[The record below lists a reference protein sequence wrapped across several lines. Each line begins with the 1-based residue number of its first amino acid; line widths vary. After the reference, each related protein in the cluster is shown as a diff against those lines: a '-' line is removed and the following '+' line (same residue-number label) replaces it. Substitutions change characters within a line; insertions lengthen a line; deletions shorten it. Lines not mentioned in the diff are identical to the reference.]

1 MIILISKIC
10 KLFIITFLF
19 FDYQFAQD
27 IEIVSGGNE
36 RSFRLNLPSDS
47 NDPMPLMIIL
57 HGLGETSAA
66 WYGVASYTTNQG
78 FATVRP
84 ESGTFLSNSGTG
96 NVKLWNAILDTA
108 RFDDV
113 LFISD
118 VIDYMLTNYD
128 FIDHD
133 RIYVLGSSNG
143 GYMAYRLACD
153 LAYRITSFT
162 SVTGNMFLDDDGLDC
177 IDQDRDIPILHI
189 HGTEDPINSYY
200 PGGNGVDI
208 IDDQYLTIIESIEF
222 WSNYHQYDEM
232 EIDTVLSDVSIRY
245 TYSSDSAISN
255 FEHIKVVGGG
265 HIYFYGNSYGFSSTQ
280 EAIDY
285 SLQYKLSDF
294 IINQEDVN
302 NDGLFN
308 IEDINVVVDYLFD
321 ELPSNLSY
329 DFNSDQTIDIFDLL
343 IISDLIF

>member
-1 MIILISKIC
+1 MLISKIC
-10 KLFIITFLF
+10 KLLLITFLLF
-19 FDYQFAQD
+19 EFQFAQE
-27 IEIVSGGNE
+27 IEIVSDGNE
-36 RSFRLNLPSDS
+36 RSFRVNLPNDTNDS
-47 NDPMPLMIIL
+47 VPLMIIL
-57 HGLGETSAA
+57 HGLGETSAS

-84 ESGTFLSNSGTG
+84 ESGTFLNNAGTG
-96 NVKLWNAILDTA
+96 NVKLWNAILDTT

-113 LFISD
+113 QFISD
-118 VIDYMLTNYD
+118 IIDYMLINYD

-162 SVTGNMFLDDDGLDC
+162 SVIGNMFLDDDGFDC

-208 IDDQYLTIIESIEF
+208 LDDQYLTIIESIEF
-222 WSNYHQYDEM
+222 WSNYHQYETM
-232 EIDTVLSDVSIRY
+232 EIDTILSDVSIRY

-265 HIYFYGNSYGFSSTQ
+265 HIYFYGNSYGFSSSQ
-280 EAIDY
+280 EAIDH
-285 SLQYKLSDF
+285 SLEYKLSDF
-294 IINQEDVN
+294 IINQEDIN
-302 NDGLFN
+302 DDGLFN

-321 ELPSNLSY
+321 ELPNNLSY
-329 DFNSDQTIDIFDLL
+329 DFNSDQKIDVFDLI

>member
-1 MIILISKIC
+1 MLISKIC
-10 KLFIITFLF
+10 KFLIITSLF
-19 FDYQFAQD
+19 FDYQFAQE

-36 RSFRLNLPSDS
+36 RSFRVNLPSDT
-47 NDPMPLMIIL
+47 NDPIPLMIIL

-96 NVKLWNAILDTA
+96 NVKLWNAILDTS

-162 SVTGNMFLDDDGLDC
+162 SVIGNMFLDDDGLDC

-208 IDDQYLTIIESIEF
+208 LDDQYLTIIESIEF

-265 HIYFYGNSYGFSSTQ
+265 HIYFYGNSYGFSSSQ
-280 EAIDY
+280 EAIDH

-294 IINQEDVN
+294 IINQEDIN
-302 NDGLFN
+302 DDGLFN

-329 DFNSDQTIDIFDLL
+329 DFNSDQNIDIFDLL

>member
-1 MIILISKIC
+1 MLISKIC
-10 KLFIITFLF
+10 KFLIITFLF
-19 FDYQFAQD
+19 FDYQFAQE

-36 RSFRLNLPSDS
+36 RSFRVNLPSDT
-47 NDPMPLMIIL
+47 NDPIPLMIIL

-162 SVTGNMFLDDDGLDC
+162 SVIGNMFLDDDGLDC

-208 IDDQYLTIIESIEF
+208 LDDQYLTIIESIEF

-265 HIYFYGNSYGFSSTQ
+265 HVYFYGNSYGFSSTQ

-302 NDGLFN
+302 DDGLFN
-308 IEDINVVVDYLFD
+308 IEDINVVVEYLFD

-329 DFNSDQTIDIFDLL
+329 DFNSDQNIDIFDLL
-343 IISDLIF
+343 IISDLII

>member
-1 MIILISKIC
+1 MLTEI
-10 KLFIITFLF
+10 FIDVRTPEE
-19 FDYQFAQD
+19 
-27 IEIVSGGNE
+27 IEIASGGNE
-36 RSFRLNLPSDS
+36 RSFRVNLPSDT
-47 NDPMPLMIIL
+47 NDPIPLMIIL
-57 HGLGETSAA
+57 HGLGETSAS

-162 SVTGNMFLDDDGLDC
+162 SVVGNMFLDDDGFDC

-208 IDDQYLTIIESIEF
+208 LDDQYLTIIESIEF
-222 WSNYHQYDEM
+222 WSNYHQYDVM
-232 EIDTVLSDVSIRY
+232 EIDTILSDVSIRY
-245 TYSSDSAISN
+245 TYSSDSTISN

-265 HIYFYGNSYGFSSTQ
+265 HIYFYGDNYGFSSTQ

-302 NDGLFN
+302 DDGLFN

-329 DFNSDQTIDIFDLL
+329 DFNSDQNIDIFDILT
-343 IISDLIF
+343 ISELIFN

>member
-1 MIILISKIC
+1 MLISKIC
-10 KLFIITFLF
+10 KFLIITFLF
-19 FDYQFAQD
+19 FDYQFAQE

-36 RSFRLNLPSDS
+36 RSFRVNLPSDT
-47 NDPMPLMIIL
+47 NDPIPLMIIL

-162 SVTGNMFLDDDGLDC
+162 SVAGNMFLDDDGLDC

-208 IDDQYLTIIESIEF
+208 LDDQYLTIIESIEL

-302 NDGLFN
+302 DDGLFN
-308 IEDINVVVDYLFD
+308 IEDINVVVEYLFD

-329 DFNSDQTIDIFDLL
+329 DFNSDQNIDIFDLL

>member
-1 MIILISKIC
+1 MLISKIC
-10 KLFIITFLF
+10 KFLIITFLF
-19 FDYQFAQD
+19 FDYQFAQE

-36 RSFRLNLPSDS
+36 RSFRVNLPSDT
-47 NDPMPLMIIL
+47 NDPIPLMIIL

-162 SVTGNMFLDDDGLDC
+162 SVIGNMFLDDDGLDC

-208 IDDQYLTIIESIEF
+208 LDDQYLTIIESIEF

-302 NDGLFN
+302 DDGLFN
-308 IEDINVVVDYLFD
+308 IEDINVVVEYLFD

-329 DFNSDQTIDIFDLL
+329 DFNSDQNIDIFDLL
-343 IISDLIF
+343 IISDLVF

>member
-1 MIILISKIC
+1 MLISKIC
-10 KLFIITFLF
+10 KLLLITFLF
-19 FDYQFAQD
+19 FDYQFAQE

-36 RSFRLNLPSDS
+36 RSFRVNLPSDT
-47 NDPMPLMIIL
+47 NDPIPLMIIL

-162 SVTGNMFLDDDGLDC
+162 SVTGNMFLDDDGVDC

-208 IDDQYLTIIESIEF
+208 LDDQYLTIIESIEF

-302 NDGLFN
+302 DDGLFN

-329 DFNSDQTIDIFDLL
+329 DFNSDQNIDIFDLL

>member
-1 MIILISKIC
+1 MLISKIC
-10 KLFIITFLF
+10 KFLIITFLF
-19 FDYQFAQD
+19 FDYQFAQE

-36 RSFRLNLPSDS
+36 RSFRLNLPSDT
-47 NDPMPLMIIL
+47 NDPIPLMIIL

-113 LFISD
+113 LFIGD
-118 VIDYMLTNYD
+118 VIDYMLTNYA
-128 FIDHD
+128 FMDHD

-162 SVTGNMFLDDDGLDC
+162 SVAGNMFLDDDGLDC

-208 IDDQYLTIIESIEF
+208 LDDQYLTIIESIEF

-232 EIDTVLSDVSIRY
+232 EIDTVLSEVSIRY

-302 NDGLFN
+302 DDGLFN
-308 IEDINVVVDYLFD
+308 IEDINVVVEYLFD

-329 DFNSDQTIDIFDLL
+329 DFNSDQNIDIFDLL

>member
-1 MIILISKIC
+1 MLISKIC
-10 KLFIITFLF
+10 KFLIITFLF
-19 FDYQFAQD
+19 FDYQFAQE

-36 RSFRLNLPSDS
+36 RSFRVNLPSDT
-47 NDPMPLMIIL
+47 NDPIPLMIIL

-162 SVTGNMFLDDDGLDC
+162 SVIGNMFLDDDGLDC

-208 IDDQYLTIIESIEF
+208 LDDQYLTIIESIEF

-302 NDGLFN
+302 DDGLFN

-329 DFNSDQTIDIFDLL
+329 DFNSDQNIDIFDLL

>member
-1 MIILISKIC
+1 MLISKIC
-10 KLFIITFLF
+10 KFLIITFLF
-19 FDYQFAQD
+19 FETQFAQE

-36 RSFRLNLPSDS
+36 RSFRVNLPSDT
-47 NDPMPLMIIL
+47 NDPIPLMIIL

-162 SVTGNMFLDDDGLDC
+162 SVIGNMFLDDDGLDC

-208 IDDQYLTIIESIEF
+208 LDDQYLTIIESIEF

-294 IINQEDVN
+294 IIHQEDIN
-302 NDGLFN
+302 DDGLFN
-308 IEDINVVVDYLFD
+308 IEDINTVVDYLFD
-321 ELPSNLSY
+321 ELPNNLSY
-329 DFNSDQTIDIFDLL
+329 DFNSDQNFDIFDLL
-343 IISDLIF
+343 IISELIF

>member
-1 MIILISKIC
+1 MLISKIC
-10 KLFIITFLF
+10 KFLIITFLF
-19 FDYQFAQD
+19 FDYQFAQE

-36 RSFRLNLPSDS
+36 RSFRINLPNDT
-47 NDPMPLMIIL
+47 NDPIPLMIIL

-162 SVTGNMFLDDDGLDC
+162 SVTGNMFLDDDGVDC

-208 IDDQYLTIIESIEF
+208 LDDQYLTIIESIEF

-302 NDGLFN
+302 DDGLFN

-329 DFNSDQTIDIFDLL
+329 DFNSDQNIDIFDLL

>member
-1 MIILISKIC
+1 MLISKIC
-10 KLFIITFLF
+10 KLLIITFLF
-19 FDYQFAQD
+19 FDYQFAQE
-27 IEIVSGGNE
+27 IEIVSDGNE
-36 RSFRLNLPSDS
+36 RSFRVNLPSDT
-47 NDPMPLMIIL
+47 NNPIPLMIIL
-57 HGLGETSAA
+57 HGLGETSAS

-96 NVKLWNAILDTA
+96 YVKLWNAILDTA

-113 LFISD
+113 QFISD

-133 RIYVLGSSNG
+133 RIYVIGSSNG

-162 SVTGNMFLDDDGLDC
+162 SVIGNMFLDDDGFDC

-208 IDDQYLTIIESIEF
+208 LDDQYLTIIESIEF
-222 WSNYHQYDEM
+222 WSNYHQYDVM
-232 EIDTVLSDVSIRY
+232 EIDTILSDISIRY
-245 TYSSDSAISN
+245 TYSSDSAFSN
-255 FEHIKVVGGG
+255 FEHIRVVGGG
-265 HIYFYGNSYGFSSTQ
+265 HVYFYGNNYGFSSTQ

-294 IINQEDVN
+294 IINQEDIN
-302 NDGLFN
+302 DDGLFN
-308 IEDINVVVDYLFD
+308 IEDINIVVDHLFD
-321 ELPSNLSY
+321 ELPNNLSY
-329 DFNSDQTIDIFDLL
+329 DFNSDQNTDIFDLL

>member
-1 MIILISKIC
+1 MLISKIC
-10 KLFIITFLF
+10 KFLIITFLF
-19 FDYQFAQD
+19 FDYQFAQE

-36 RSFRLNLPSDS
+36 RSFRVNLPSDT
-47 NDPMPLMIIL
+47 NDPIPLMIIL

-162 SVTGNMFLDDDGLDC
+162 SIIGNMFLDDDGLDC

-208 IDDQYLTIIESIEF
+208 LDDQYLTIIESIEF

-302 NDGLFN
+302 DDGLFN
-308 IEDINVVVDYLFD
+308 IEDINLVVDYLFD

-329 DFNSDQTIDIFDLL
+329 DFNSDQNIDIFDLL

>member
-1 MIILISKIC
+1 MLISKIC
-10 KLFIITFLF
+10 KFLIITFLF
-19 FDYQFAQD
+19 FGYQFAQE

-36 RSFRLNLPSDS
+36 RSFRVNLPNDT
-47 NDPMPLMIIL
+47 NDPVPLMIIL

-162 SVTGNMFLDDDGLDC
+162 SVIGNMFLDDDGLDC

-208 IDDQYLTIIESIEF
+208 LDDQYLTIIESIEF

-265 HIYFYGNSYGFSSTQ
+265 HIYFYGNSYGFSSSQ
-280 EAIDY
+280 EAIDH

-294 IINQEDVN
+294 IINQEDIN
-302 NDGLFN
+302 DDGLFN
-308 IEDINVVVDYLFD
+308 VEDINIVVDYLFD
-321 ELPSNLSY
+321 ELPNNLSY
-329 DFNSDQTIDIFDLL
+329 DFNSDQIIDIFDLL

>member
-1 MIILISKIC
+1 MLISKIC
-10 KLFIITFLF
+10 KLLIITFLF
-19 FDYQFAQD
+19 FHYQFAQE

-36 RSFRLNLPSDS
+36 RSFRVNLPSDT
-47 NDPMPLMIIL
+47 NDPIPLMIIL

-162 SVTGNMFLDDDGLDC
+162 SVIGNMFLDDDGLDC

-208 IDDQYLTIIESIEF
+208 LDDQYLTIIESIEF

-302 NDGLFN
+302 DDGLFN

-329 DFNSDQTIDIFDLL
+329 DFNSDQNIDIFDLL

>member
-1 MIILISKIC
+1 MLISKIC
-10 KLFIITFLF
+10 KLLIITFLF
-19 FDYQFAQD
+19 FDYQFAQE

-36 RSFRLNLPSDS
+36 RSFRVNLPSDT
-47 NDPMPLMIIL
+47 NDPIPLMIIL
-57 HGLGETSAA
+57 HGLEETSAA

-162 SVTGNMFLDDDGLDC
+162 SVIGNMYLDDDGLDC

-208 IDDQYLTIIESIEF
+208 LDDQYLTIIESIEF

-302 NDGLFN
+302 DDGLFN

-329 DFNSDQTIDIFDLL
+329 DFNSDQNIDIFDLL

>member
-1 MIILISKIC
+1 MLISKIC
-10 KLFIITFLF
+10 KLLIITFLF
-19 FDYQFAQD
+19 FDYQFAQE

-36 RSFRLNLPSDS
+36 RSFRVNLPSDT
-47 NDPMPLMIIL
+47 NDPIPLMIIL

-162 SVTGNMFLDDDGLDC
+162 SVIGNMFLDDDGLDC

-208 IDDQYLTIIESIEF
+208 LDDQYLTIIESIEF

-302 NDGLFN
+302 DDGLFN
-308 IEDINVVVDYLFD
+308 IEDINVVVEYLFD

-329 DFNSDQTIDIFDLL
+329 DFNSDQNIDIFDLL

>member
-1 MIILISKIC
+1 MLISKIC
-10 KLFIITFLF
+10 KFLIITFLF
-19 FDYQFAQD
+19 FDYQFAQE

-36 RSFRLNLPSDS
+36 RSFRVNLPSET
-47 NDPMPLMIIL
+47 NDPIPLMIIL

-162 SVTGNMFLDDDGLDC
+162 SVIGNMFLDDDDLDC

-208 IDDQYLTIIESIEF
+208 LDDQYLTIIESIEF

-302 NDGLFN
+302 DDGLFN

-329 DFNSDQTIDIFDLL
+329 DFNSDQNIDIFDLL

>member
-1 MIILISKIC
+1 VLISKIC
-10 KLFIITFLF
+10 KFLIITFLF
-19 FDYQFAQD
+19 FDYQFAQE

-36 RSFRLNLPSDS
+36 RSFRVNLPSDT
-47 NDPMPLMIIL
+47 NDPIPLMIIL

-162 SVTGNMFLDDDGLDC
+162 SVIGNMFLDDDGLDC

-208 IDDQYLTIIESIEF
+208 LDDQYLTIIESIEF

-302 NDGLFN
+302 DDGLFN
-308 IEDINVVVDYLFD
+308 IEDINVVVEYLFD

-329 DFNSDQTIDIFDLL
+329 DFNSDQNIDIFDLL

>member
-1 MIILISKIC
+1 
-10 KLFIITFLF
+10 
-19 FDYQFAQD
+19 
-27 IEIVSGGNE
+27 
-36 RSFRLNLPSDS
+36 
-47 NDPMPLMIIL
+47 
-57 HGLGETSAA
+57 
-66 WYGVASYTTNQG
+66 
-78 FATVRP
+78 
-84 ESGTFLSNSGTG
+84 
-96 NVKLWNAILDTA
+96 
-108 RFDDV
+108 
-113 LFISD
+113 
-118 VIDYMLTNYD
+118 MLTNYD

-162 SVTGNMFLDDDGLDC
+162 SVIGNMFLDDDGLDC

-208 IDDQYLTIIESIEF
+208 LDDQYLTIIESIEF

-302 NDGLFN
+302 DDGLFN
-308 IEDINVVVDYLFD
+308 IEDINVVVEYLFD

-329 DFNSDQTIDIFDLL
+329 DFNSDQNIDIFDLL

>member
-1 MIILISKIC
+1 MLISKIC
-10 KLFIITFLF
+10 KFLIITFLF
-19 FDYQFAQD
+19 FDYQFAQE

-36 RSFRLNLPSDS
+36 RSFRVNLPSDT
-47 NDPMPLMIIL
+47 NDPIPLMIIL

-162 SVTGNMFLDDDGLDC
+162 SVIGNMFLDDDGLDC

-208 IDDQYLTIIESIEF
+208 LDDQYLTIIESIEF

-302 NDGLFN
+302 DDGLFN
-308 IEDINVVVDYLFD
+308 IEDINVVVEYLFN

-329 DFNSDQTIDIFDLL
+329 DFNSDQNIDIFDLL

>member
-1 MIILISKIC
+1 MLISKIC
-10 KLFIITFLF
+10 KFLIITFLF
-19 FDYQFAQD
+19 FDYQFAQE

-36 RSFRLNLPSDS
+36 RSFRVNLPSDT
-47 NDPMPLMIIL
+47 NDPIPLMIIL

-162 SVTGNMFLDDDGLDC
+162 SVTGNMFLDDDGVDC

-208 IDDQYLTIIESIEF
+208 LDDQYLTIIESIEF

-302 NDGLFN
+302 DDGLFN

-329 DFNSDQTIDIFDLL
+329 DFNSDQNIDIFDLL

>member
-1 MIILISKIC
+1 MLISKIC
-10 KLFIITFLF
+10 KLLIITFLF
-19 FDYQFAQD
+19 FETQFAQE

-36 RSFRLNLPSDS
+36 RSFRVNLPSDT
-47 NDPMPLMIIL
+47 NDPIPLMIIL

-78 FATVRP
+78 FATIRP
-84 ESGTFLSNSGTG
+84 ESGTFLNNSGTG

-162 SVTGNMFLDDDGLDC
+162 SVIGNMFLDDDGLDC

-208 IDDQYLTIIESIEF
+208 LDDQYLTIIESIEF

-302 NDGLFN
+302 DDGLFN
-308 IEDINVVVDYLFD
+308 IEDINVVVEYLFD

-329 DFNSDQTIDIFDLL
+329 DFNSDQNIDIFDLL